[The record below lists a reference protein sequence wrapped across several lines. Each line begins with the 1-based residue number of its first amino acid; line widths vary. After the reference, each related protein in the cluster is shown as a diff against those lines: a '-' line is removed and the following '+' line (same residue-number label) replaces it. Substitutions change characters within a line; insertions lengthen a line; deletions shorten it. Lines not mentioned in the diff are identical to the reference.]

1 MSRQLNVRVSETFAR
16 TLERVAR
23 QTGRPMAAVL
33 EAIGT
38 PALEEAEA
46 DARFEAEAFAAW
58 EAYQLDGQAGKVEEL
73 EAIFKAGIAKAGA
86 AARRRKR

>member
-1 MSRQLNVRVSETFAR
+1 VSDAFVR

-58 EAYQLDGQAGKVEEL
+58 EAYQLDGRAGEVEEL
-73 EAIFKAGIAKAGA
+73 EAIFKAGIARART
-86 AARRRKR
+86 AARRRPR